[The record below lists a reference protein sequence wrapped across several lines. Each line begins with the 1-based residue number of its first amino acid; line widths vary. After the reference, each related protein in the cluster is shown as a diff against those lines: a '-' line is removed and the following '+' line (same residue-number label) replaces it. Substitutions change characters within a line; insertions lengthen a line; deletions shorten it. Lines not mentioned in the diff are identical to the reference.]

1 MLAKAIGRQ
10 ADSQDY
16 FKTPTDAMFIELY
29 ATQVY
34 QSDVNFL
41 IRFDKALHKC
51 ESCAQGER
59 EELLS
64 KSKQS

>member
-1 MLAKAIGRQ
+1 MDMNPFLTRASILIV
-10 ADSQDY
+10 
-16 FKTPTDAMFIELY
+16 IERKK
-29 ATQVY
+29 
-34 QSDVNFL
+34 DKNPNKK
-41 IRFDKALHKC
+41 IRFDKALHKS